1 MLQGK
6 RTGGRHSPCIFGTES
21 ESKKKKKEHRQCW
34 RVIEGLRIAYLGAG
48 VEWNR
53 KILGKQ
59 NAIKSYFGCAAE
71 RVRTKLVPSP
81 AGTTIGTT
89 KVLCGGEGGKKRVK
103 ERTGSSYAEDARRE
117 NLEIIRRRRIWP
129 EDAVNGNLSQ
139 QGVFKPTLR
148 PSTRVPR
155 RCAAYRIALLLAY
168 QQTDETTNPRKK
180 KRIVRVMGIG
190 TVVPGGFQSKKNP

>member
-1 MLQGK
+1 MVSK
-6 RTGGRHSPCIFGTES
+6 RCCKVKELGGGTHHAYLVLS
-21 ESKKKKKEHRQCW
+21 QKVKKKKKEHRQCW

-89 KVLCGGEGGKKRVK
+89 KVLCGGEGGEEKGQRADRI
-103 ERTGSSYAEDARRE
+103 ELCGGRT
-117 NLEIIRRRRIWP
+117 
-129 EDAVNGNLSQ
+129 
-139 QGVFKPTLR
+139 T
-148 PSTRVPR
+148 
-155 RCAAYRIALLLAY
+155 
-168 QQTDETTNPRKK
+168 
-180 KRIVRVMGIG
+180 
-190 TVVPGGFQSKKNP
+190 